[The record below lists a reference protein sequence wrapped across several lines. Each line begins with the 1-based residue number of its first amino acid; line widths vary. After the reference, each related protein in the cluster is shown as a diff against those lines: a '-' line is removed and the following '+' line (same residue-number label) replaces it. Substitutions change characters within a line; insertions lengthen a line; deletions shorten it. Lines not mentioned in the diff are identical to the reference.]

1 MNMAMISHKLRAA
14 FIFCLVLVLF
24 SGSALYALE
33 YSYDENA
40 GVEYNRALQLYN
52 QEKFDQA
59 AEAFSALVTDYPYDA
74 RITIFKLLHAKSLFY
89 AKRYP
94 QSKAA
99 FERLIKSNPHS
110 SYVPSSHY
118 FLGKIYYAGE
128 QYDSAA
134 QEFMQAVRRSNNRG
148 HKAIFEKNFLALA
161 RSHMNADQVNS
172 YAGRTDDRQFA
183 FEIGLAAAEKYYAE
197 RNFDRAQDILDNIS
211 GNSPGSSDDKRIAA
225 LRKKIEQFASQKAVI
240 ALFAPLS
247 GDWAKFG
254 RMMSNALDMA
264 LEEYRKNPGIEVEKK
279 TFDTFGDM
287 IASAINAKKLSSQPP
302 SAVIGPLS
310 SAEAVGVAAF
320 ADISDIPVIAP
331 TASEKGLT
339 SLSDMFFQLSP
350 TPERMG
356 EALAEFVTGEI
367 GIDSVAI
374 LAPLDNYGKQITDGF
389 VHTALD
395 SGVTIFYQKFYPRGN
410 RDYRRFIL
418 DLKKELLPDT
428 FVADIFLNA
437 YGDTMEVEEVPLHV
451 PAIFLPSY
459 TSELKMI
466 LPQLRFYKISTIL
479 LGSDSYGESEIVD
492 MSESGDNPILFVS
505 KSLTLPEDTG
515 WLKFNYLYQQ
525 EFEEPPEE
533 VAAATYDA
541 ANIVLDCV
549 RQGAYTPDEIWECVT
564 NKKEYIG
571 ASGKIRFDANHE
583 NIFVPVY
590 FLSEGQVVRLE

>member
-1 MNMAMISHKLRAA
+1 MAMLSHKLKAVLL
-14 FIFCLVLVLF
+14 FCLLLILF
-24 SGSALYALE
+24 SGSSLPALE

-40 GVEYNRALQLYN
+40 GIEFNNALQLYH
-52 QEKFDQA
+52 QENFDQA
-59 AEAFSALVTDYPYDA
+59 AQAFSELVSDYPYDA
-74 RITIFKLLHAKSLFY
+74 RITIFKLLYAKSLFY

-94 QSKAA
+94 ESKAA
-99 FERLIKSNPHS
+99 FERLIKSNPRS

-118 FLGKIYYAGE
+118 FLGKIYYADE

-134 QEFMQAVRRSNNRG
+134 QEFMQAVRHSSNRA
-148 HKAIFEKNFLALA
+148 HKAVFEKNFLALA
-161 RSHMNADQVNS
+161 HGRMTAGQINS
-172 YAGRTDDRQFA
+172 YAGRTDDKQFA
-183 FEIGLAAAEKYYAE
+183 FEIGLAAAEQYYAE
-197 RNFDRAQDILDNIS
+197 RNFDQAQNILDNIS
-211 GNSPGSSDDKRIAA
+211 KNSPGAFDDKRIAA
-225 LRKKIEQFASQKAVI
+225 LRNKIEHFASQRAVI

-254 RMMSNALDMA
+254 RMMSNAVDMA

-287 IASAINAKKLSSQPP
+287 IASAINAKKLSTQPP

-339 SLSDMFFQLSP
+339 SLSDMFFQLAP

-356 EALAEFVTGEI
+356 QALAEFATGEI
-367 GIDSVAI
+367 GLDSVAI

-389 VHTALD
+389 VQTALD
-395 SGVTIFYQKFYPRGN
+395 SGVTIFFQKFYPRGN
-410 RDYRRFIL
+410 RDYRRFLL

-437 YGDTMEVEEVPLHV
+437 DGDTMEIEEIPLHV

-459 TSELKMI
+459 ASELKMI
-466 LPQLRFYKISTIL
+466 LPQLRFYKISTVL
-479 LGSDSYGESEIVD
+479 LGSDSYGEPEIVD
-492 MSESGDNPILFVS
+492 MRESQDNPILFVS
-505 KSLTLPEDTG
+505 KTLTLPEDTA

-525 EFEEPPEE
+525 EFEEPPEQ

-541 ANIVLDCV
+541 ANMVLDCV
-549 RQGAYTPDEIWECVT
+549 RQGAYTPDEIWQCVT
-564 NKKEYIG
+564 DKKEYIG

-590 FLSEGQVVRLE
+590 FITDGQIIRLE